1 MSIGDSLSE
10 LLNEKALQ
18 LVELDGKSITQLLGV
33 YCNNSIVS
41 LSIIPYI
48 ALYCRSAQDFL
59 GEKIMNDEVD
69 EKISDIRNGLKLYS
83 GRYSKGVREV
93 LRSDKHQDEIFRNRL
108 RFSFM
113 KNWEHSL

>member
-48 ALYCRSAQDFL
+48 CLYFINPTLFFEGQHETKTLNMSPTL
-59 GEKIMNDEVD
+59 VYT
-69 EKISDIRNGLKLYS
+69 IS
-83 GRYSKGVREV
+83 V
-93 LRSDKHQDEIFRNRL
+93 HQ
-108 RFSFM
+108 
-113 KNWEHSL
+113 KNN

>member
-69 EKISDIRNGLKLYS
+69 EKISDIRYNGL
-83 GRYSKGVREV
+83 
-93 LRSDKHQDEIFRNRL
+93 IN
-108 RFSFM
+108 
-113 KNWEHSL
+113 

>member
-41 LSIIPYI
+41 LSIIPYSI
-48 ALYCRSAQDFL
+48 ILSFCTGF
-59 GEKIMNDEVD
+59 
-69 EKISDIRNGLKLYS
+69 
-83 GRYSKGVREV
+83 
-93 LRSDKHQDEIFRNRL
+93 FR
-108 RFSFM
+108 
-113 KNWEHSL
+113 

>member
-48 ALYCRSAQDFL
+48 ALYL
-59 GEKIMNDEVD
+59 
-69 EKISDIRNGLKLYS
+69 
-83 GRYSKGVREV
+83 
-93 LRSDKHQDEIFRNRL
+93 
-108 RFSFM
+108 
-113 KNWEHSL
+113 SLIHI